1 MRRGEDVGKAL
12 RRAFAIART
21 APSGPVFLSLPMD
34 VLDQE
39 VSGPTPPASAA
50 PRLGASPDAAR
61 LAEKLAGLDPEK
73 VILLLGDDLPASA
86 SRD

>member
-1 MRRGEDVGKAL
+1 MSGDLVALAHPVTKWTKEVRRGEDVGQAL

-39 VSGPTPPASAA
+39 VSAKAPPKWARRPMRRVSPSVS
-50 PRLGASPDAAR
+50 PRSIP
-61 LAEKLAGLDPEK
+61 
-73 VILLLGDDLPASA
+73 IT
-86 SRD
+86 